1 MRRLAAALLATTL
14 LLAGCSGSDEEPT
27 AEESAAAG
35 EPAAGAPAGT
45 GEATAEDIAALDSVT
60 VDGEVGSAPTLAFE
74 QPFSV
79 ANPVARVETEGEG
92 AAIEDGQSLS
102 VNYIAVS
109 GDDGSELGSTWE
121 QGAPETLILGDGQI
135 IPALNDALT
144 GQNIGVRILFAAP
157 GGEATEETET
167 APASPAFPATL
178 MAIEVIDARTVP
190 TRAEGEAVAP
200 APGLPVVT
208 LAEDGQPSIEVP
220 ADAVAPTELVTQPL
234 ITGSGPVVESG
245 QTVTFQYSGWLFDG
259 TPFDSSWENGAAF
272 TTTIGTGSVIPGW
285 DQAIV
290 GQTVGSQLLLVIP
303 PALAYGDEDK
313 GTIPPGS
320 TLIFVVD
327 ILDAA

>member
-27 AEESAAAG
+27 PEESAAAG
-35 EPAAGAPAGT
+35 DPAAT
-45 GEATAEDIAALDSVT
+45 GEATADDIAALEAVT
-60 VDGEVGSAPTLAFE
+60 LEGEVGAAPTLTFE

-79 ANPVARVETEGEG
+79 ANPVARVETEGDG
-92 AAIEDGQSLS
+92 APIEDGQSLS
-102 VNYIAVS
+102 VNYVAVS

-144 GQNIGVRILFAAP
+144 GQNIGVRVLFAAP

-167 APASPAFPATL
+167 SPASPAYPATL
-178 MAIEVIDARTVP
+178 MAIEVVDARSVP

-234 ITGSGPVVESG
+234 ITGSGPVVVSG

-259 TPFDSSWENGAAF
+259 TPFDSSWENGAPF
-272 TTTIGTGSVIPGW
+272 TTNIGTGSVIPGW

-290 GQTVGSQLLLVIP
+290 GQTVGTQLLLVIP
-303 PALAYGDEDK
+303 PDLAYGEA
-313 GTIPPGS
+313 GSPPAIPAGA

>member
-27 AEESAAAG
+27 AEESAATGDPQSAG
-35 EPAAGAPAGT
+35 S
-45 GEATAEDIAALDSVT
+45 EASPEDIAALESVT
-60 VDGEVGSAPTLAFE
+60 VEGEVGAAPTLSFE
-74 QPFSV
+74 QPFAV
-79 ANPVARVETEGEG
+79 DNPVARVETEGDG
-92 AAIEDGQSLS
+92 AALEEGQSLS

-109 GDDGSELGSTWE
+109 GDDASELGSTWE
-121 QGAPETLILGDGQI
+121 QGKTETLILGDGQI

-144 GQNIGVRILFAAP
+144 GQNVGVRILFAAP

-167 APASPAFPATL
+167 SPASPAFPATL
-178 MAIEVIDARTVP
+178 MAIEVVDARTVP
-190 TRAEGEAVAP
+190 TRAEGEPVDP

-208 LAEDGQPSIEVP
+208 LAENGQPSIEVP

-234 ITGSGPVVESG
+234 IVGSGPVVESG

-259 TPFDSSWENGAAF
+259 TPFDSSWENGAPF

-303 PALAYGDEDK
+303 PALAYGDQDQ